1 MENTLHMQTE
11 PIKCSVCKQEF
22 NSFEALREHE
32 KLMTENK
39 KYKNHQGF
47 DAY

>member
-1 MENTLHMQTE
+1 MQTE
-11 PIKCSVCKQEF
+11 PIKCSFCKQVF
-22 NSFEALREHE
+22 DSFEALRAHE
-32 KLMTENK
+32 KLMTETK